1 MGIDSGSPCAGFLGE
16 ELDVL
21 IQHCNTQYHI
31 TPQMVAR
38 VVHKILCN
46 EMGAGASLF
55 ADENGKSD
63 GAGAQEYTD
72 SFPLAMKLQPFM
84 LPDIDEYLELFD
96 QRFMFR
102 QCRTVTWVTTL
113 VYLLRLTQVPG
124 FRVTAENVHM
134 CALGCATA
142 AVKWLIDASPHSAYF
157 ASSGGITLSH
167 HKSVER
173 VVLRL
178 LNYRLF
184 VHAEPFAVTLLYV
197 LQMDP
202 SQVVPLTTLTTAASN
217 APTPSSSS
225 SSCSSSTTLTS
236 SDAVRI
242 AVEETDA
249 TPEGADGQAPPR
261 AYCCGLAIPHTLHS
275 LFSVFLHD
283 PTPGPTDKEAVQ
295 GTRVP
300 DLR

>member
-1 MGIDSGSPCAGFLGE
+1 MGVDSGSPCAGFLGE
-16 ELDVL
+16 ELDGL
-21 IQHCNTQYHI
+21 IQHCNTQFHI

-46 EMGAGASLF
+46 EMGPGAALF
-55 ADENGKSD
+55 ADENGKGESV
-63 GAGAQEYTD
+63 GAQEYTD

-102 QCRTVTWVTTL
+102 QCRTVTWITTL

-134 CALGCATA
+134 CALGCVTA

-173 VVLRL
+173 VVLSL

-202 SQVVPLTTLTTAASN
+202 AQVVPLTTLTTVASS
-217 APTPSSSS
+217 ATTQTPSPSSSSTSSSS
-225 SSCSSSTTLTS
+225 SSAPTR
-236 SDAVRI
+236 SDAVCI
-242 AVEETDA
+242 TVGDTST
-249 TPEGADGQAPPR
+249 TPESTDGQAPPR
-261 AYCCGLAIPHTLHS
+261 AYCCGLAIPHSLHS

-283 PTPGPTDKEAVQ
+283 PTPTPTDKEAV
-295 GTRVP
+295 
-300 DLR
+300 

>member
-1 MGIDSGSPCAGFLGE
+1 
-16 ELDVL
+16 
-21 IQHCNTQYHI
+21 
-31 TPQMVAR
+31 MVAR

-46 EMGAGASLF
+46 EMGTGAALF
-55 ADENGKSD
+55 ADENGK
-63 GAGAQEYTD
+63 GEAVGAQEYTD

-84 LPDIDEYLELFD
+84 LPDIDEYLEVFD

-102 QCRTVTWVTTL
+102 QCRTVTWITTL

-134 CALGCATA
+134 CALGCVTA

-202 SQVVPLTTLTTAASN
+202 AQVVPLTTLTTPAASSV
-217 APTPSSSS
+217 PTSTPSSSS
-225 SSCSSSTTLTS
+225 SSLSTALTN
-236 SDAVRI
+236 SDAVCI
-242 AVEETDA
+242 AVGETGA

-261 AYCCGLAIPHTLHS
+261 AYCCGLAIPHSLHS

-283 PTPGPTDKEAVQ
+283 PAPRPTDQEAVQ
-295 GTRVP
+295 GSHVP
-300 DLR
+300 NLQ